1 MIVQRRYLFYLHRCQ
16 IKTAKGNIVSEHLK
30 DGEVFKMLGVVIG
43 ALTAFFVLI
52 IILARL
58 VSGGGDADMGVDK
71 MVEAATIDRIKP
83 IGEVNIGKAPV
94 MAASSGVDGK
104 GTYQS
109 ACFACHGT
117 GAAGAP
123 KVGDKAAW
131 KKRIAKGSKILLDH
145 AINGF
150 KGMPAKGG
158 NASLSDAAVKA
169 AVEYMVKGSK

>member
-1 MIVQRRYLFYLHRCQ
+1 VTNQEDRNVM
-16 IKTAKGNIVSEHLK
+16 KTL
-30 DGEVFKMLGVVIG
+30 MMVIG
-43 ALTAFFVLI
+43 ALTAFFI
-52 IILARL
+52 FSIMAARM
-58 VSGGGDADMGVDK
+58 VSASADP
-71 MVEAATIDRIKP
+71 MVESATIDRIKP
-83 IGEVNIGKAPV
+83 FGEVNIGKAPV
-94 MAASSGVDGK
+94 MKASSGVDGK
-104 GTYQS
+104 ATYQS

-123 KVGDKAAW
+123 KLGDKAAW
-131 KKRIAKGSKILLDH
+131 KNRIAQGDATLFDH

>member
-1 MIVQRRYLFYLHRCQ
+1 M
-16 IKTAKGNIVSEHLK
+16 KDSE
-30 DGEVFKMLGVVIG
+30 VMKMLLIVVG
-43 ALTAFFVLI
+43 ALGGFFVLI

-58 VSGGGDADMGVDK
+58 VSGSGDADMRVDK
-71 MVEAATIDRIKP
+71 MVEAAAVDRIKP
-83 IGEVNIGKAPV
+83 VGEVNIGKAPV
-94 MAASSGVDGK
+94 MSAASGVDGK
-104 GTYQS
+104 GTYQA

-123 KVGDKAAW
+123 KTGDKAAW
-131 KKRIAKGSKILLDH
+131 KKRIAQGNKTLFSH
-145 AINGF
+145 AIKGF

>member
-1 MIVQRRYLFYLHRCQ
+1 MTNQEDRNVM
-16 IKTAKGNIVSEHLK
+16 KTL
-30 DGEVFKMLGVVIG
+30 MMVIG
-43 ALTAFFVLI
+43 ALTAFFI
-52 IILARL
+52 FSIMAARM
-58 VSGGGDADMGVDK
+58 VSASADP
-71 MVEAATIDRIKP
+71 MVESATIDRIKP
-83 IGEVNIGKAPV
+83 FGEVNIGKAPV
-94 MAASSGVDGK
+94 MKASSGVDGK
-104 GTYQS
+104 ATYQS

-123 KVGDKAAW
+123 KLGDKAAW
-131 KKRIAKGSKILLDH
+131 KNRIAQGDATLFDH